1 MPIDDMPHEEEIG
14 YLLVFPDIQAIL
26 VSKYKWTSLK
36 KSKTSFSAMVSLVPE
51 FD

>member
-1 MPIDDMPHEEEIG
+1 MPHEEEIE
-14 YLLVFPDIQAIL
+14 YPLVFLDIQAIL
-26 VSKYKWTSLK
+26 VSKYKWMSLK